1 MTETGLSS
9 PTVVQ
14 LQGNPR
20 VAAIGP
26 LTGAVNAEIARTD
39 RAPVELFPLKRRLAA
54 VMLADVV
61 GYSRLMSHDEEGT
74 HRRIASY
81 VKHVIDPTIAEY
93 GGRPVRSMGDGMLV
107 EFGSALDA
115 VRCGLDIQQRLNERQ
130 HEVAGE
136 KILLRIGINTGDV
149 IVGDHDLYGHSVNIT
164 ARLET
169 MAQAGSVC
177 VSQSIYDQTRSQ
189 PGLRFT
195 DLGTH
200 RVKNIDYPLRMFEA
214 AYGQPI
220 AIRHW
225 RMPRKSLAAGAA
237 LVVALVASL
246 GAFGVYRMVVP
257 VGAVPANSI
266 IVLPFRNLGPNPDDA
281 YFADAITDDLTTD
294 LSRIPRSFVISSATA
309 MTFKGKPTDARTI
322 GRDMG
327 VRYLLEGSV
336 RRLDGTARINVQL
349 IDTETGAGLWA
360 DRFEHESNDLEDLE
374 DAITNRIAASLHTQ
388 MTRGRIRSSTVGT
401 IIANHNALD
410 ERMRATALIVGLP
423 TPEKYLAARQHAE
436 ACLQQDPNSAECW
449 ALLAR
454 VLISEHLSVWNDVG
468 AEGIDRAE
476 LAYKRAL
483 ELDPT
488 NPGAH
493 LAAGN
498 VLHVRGDLSGALAAF
513 EKAIELDPNFTVAH
527 AQRGRQLFLLGRNQ
541 EAAAALHQAMRLSP
555 NDPFTGFFQW
565 GLGRIAFANG
575 NYAEAADWLSKSVTA
590 QPNHWYN
597 RAWLVSAA
605 TLAGRN
611 ADASAQLAEF
621 TQKFPTF
628 TLAKIT
634 QRFADEPI
642 NQSPVFQAVAKNVL
656 LGLSQAGLK

>member
-1 MTETGLSS
+1 
-9 PTVVQ
+9 VVR
-14 LQGNPR
+14 LPGSTR
-20 VAAIGP
+20 TAAHGG
-26 LTGAVNAEIARTD
+26 GADAATAEVVKTD

-61 GYSRLMSHDEEGT
+61 GYSRLMSQDEEGT
-74 HRRIASY
+74 HRRIAGY
-81 VKHVIDPTIAEY
+81 IKNIIDPTIAEY

-115 VRCGLDIQQRLNERQ
+115 VRCGLDIQQRLGERQ
-130 HEVAGE
+130 HDSVGE

-149 IVGDHDLYGHSVNIT
+149 IVGDRDIYGHSVNIT

-169 MAQAGSVC
+169 MANAGSVY

-195 DLGTH
+195 DRGTH
-200 RVKNIDYPLRMFEA
+200 RAKNIDYPLRMFEA

-220 AIRHW
+220 AAQRW
-225 RMPRKSLAAGAA
+225 RVPRKYLAAVAA
-237 LVVALVASL
+237 LVVALI
-246 GAFGVYRMVVP
+246 AFGLYRAVLP
-257 VGAVPANSI
+257 IGGAPANSI
-266 IVLPFRNLGPNPDDA
+266 IVLPFRNLSASADDE

-294 LSRIPRSFVISSATA
+294 LSRIPRSFVISTATA
-309 MTFKGKPTDARTI
+309 MTFKGKVIDARTI

-336 RRLDGTARINVQL
+336 RRIEGTARINVQL
-349 IDTETGAGLWA
+349 VDAETGAGLWA
-360 DRFEHESNDLEDLE
+360 DRFEHESTDLEDLE
-374 DAITNRIAASLHTQ
+374 DAITRRIATSLHAQT
-388 MTRGRIRSSTVGT
+388 TRGRLRASTAGT
-401 IIANHNALD
+401 IVANHNALD
-410 ERMRATALIVGLP
+410 ERMRATALIVGVP

-436 ACLQQDPNSAECW
+436 ECLKQDPNSAECW
-449 ALLAR
+449 AILAR
-454 VLISEHLSVWNDVG
+454 VLISEHLSVWNDIG
-468 AEGIDRAE
+468 ADGIGRAE
-476 LAYKRAL
+476 MAYKRAL
-483 ELDPT
+483 ELDPS

-498 VLHVRGDLSGALAAF
+498 VLHVRGDLAGALAEF

-541 EAAAALHQAMRLSP
+541 EAAAALQQAMRLSP

-575 NYAEAADWLSKSVTA
+575 NYAEAADWLTKSVAA

-605 TLAGRN
+605 TLAGRG

-628 TLAKIT
+628 TLAKIQT
-634 QRFADEPI
+634 RFADEPI

-656 LGLSQAGLK
+656 MGLSQAGLK